1 MTGSKKAEK
10 AVSTL
15 TVSDSHKDT
24 GLQASIAKLDNE
36 FQYEVAENACCSYKK
51 CISLK
56 KLPQMSMNEYPA

>member
-1 MTGSKKAEK
+1 MTGNKKAEK

-15 TVSDSHKDT
+15 TVSDLHKDT

-36 FQYEVAENACCSYKK
+36 FQYEVAENVCSSYKK
-51 CISLK
+51 FISLK